1 MTVKFIGAILLTQ
14 IVMGCFG
21 LVLAPGQQPSSLCAV
36 SLQYPLVLGIYVHL
50 VSLICAAS
58 DPSLCKSTALVVIV
72 LGIVGVALPLPTL
85 FYTYVYG
92 CNATSLLWFSEA
104 FLNVFLVV
112 VWWRRTSP
120 TEVSVSVSISD
131 NEA

>member
-1 MTVKFIGAILLTQ
+1 MTVKFISTVLLTQ

-50 VSLICAAS
+50 VSLVSVAS
-58 DPSLCKSTALVVIV
+58 DPSLSKSTALLVIV
-72 LGIVGVALPLPTL
+72 LGIIGVALPLPTL

-92 CNATSLLWFSEA
+92 CKATSLLWFSEA
-104 FLNVFLVV
+104 FLNVFLLA
-112 VWWRRTSP
+112 VWWRRTLVP
-120 TEVSVSVSISD
+120 EVSVSVSD
-131 NEA
+131 NET